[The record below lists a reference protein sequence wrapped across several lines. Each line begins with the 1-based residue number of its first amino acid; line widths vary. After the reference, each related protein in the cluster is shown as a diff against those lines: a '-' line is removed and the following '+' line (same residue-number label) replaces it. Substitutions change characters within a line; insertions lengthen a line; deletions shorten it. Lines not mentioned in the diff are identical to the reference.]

1 MANLFDYGDVK
12 NHPRRSGFDLS
23 KRRLFTA
30 KVGELLPVY
39 WRLTYPGDKFKLGV
53 QHFTRTMPVNTA
65 AFTRI
70 REYYDWYW
78 VPLRLINK
86 NIGQALVNMVDNPVQ
101 ASGLQSARQV
111 VQDIPYSSFGTSPD
125 GSSIPFSGISA
136 LLSIANGSSDQ
147 PVSVN
152 QFGFKVSA
160 CSAKLLKYLGYG
172 SLYPSGYTTVSSFA
186 AGLYGLTSN
195 TDIDK
200 YDVRAVDNNVNLL
213 PLLVYQK
220 IYADYFR
227 FQQWENNEPWTYNAD
242 YYNGGN
248 FLSSLNSA
256 QSAHDYVSSNNIFTL
271 RYANWKKDLF
281 MGVMPN
287 SQLGDIA
294 TINISGNTD
303 NSGGGIISTRFIS
316 DTSDP
321 ASNPP
326 VAANAAGVT
335 PGSGV
340 ALRLSGAATLPTG
353 TLGIAKS
360 DVSAG
365 GSFNILQLRMS
376 EALQRYREVAQCSDQ
391 TYRDQIQAHFGVSL
405 SAALSDKCMWIG
417 GHASNLNIDDV
428 VNTNLTEGNT
438 DIKGK
443 GVASGQGFENFS
455 CDEHGVLMCIYHA
468 EPLLEYVRSGNPR
481 ELLYTDTTDLP
492 FPEFDSIGMESVNFL
507 ELFNSTS
514 AYQDINPDFTSS
526 ILGYAPRYYELKT
539 DIDEVCGA
547 FTTTLQQWVAPI
559 NPIYLKTWFDKSFN
573 PSDLGALNINYNW
586 FKINPSL
593 LDNIFIQKAD
603 STWDSDQLWIAAYFD
618 IKAVRNFDYDGMP
631 Y

>member
-23 KRRLFTA
+23 KRFLFTA

-86 NIGQALVNMVDNPVQ
+86 NIGQALVNMTDNPVQ

-111 VQDIPYSSFGTSPD
+111 VQDIPYTKIGSIKSSAFSP
-125 GSSIPFSGISA
+125 SSISFLLAVSG
-136 LLSIANGSSDQ
+136 GYYSSTPDYAAIK
-147 PVSVN
+147 N
-152 QFGFKVSA
+152 QFGFGVSA
-160 CSAKLLKYLGYG
+160 ASAKLLKYLGYG
-172 SLYPSGYTTVSSFA
+172 ALFPVDYTPSSPSIK
-186 AGLYGLTSN
+186 GLYGLTTN
-195 TDIDK
+195 TELDE
-200 YDVRAVDNNVNLL
+200 YDVRAVDDDVNLL
-213 PLLVYQK
+213 PLLAYQK

-248 FLSSLNSA
+248 FFASLASMGHA
-256 QSAHDYVSSNNIFTL
+256 YTYMSSNNILTL

-281 MGVMPN
+281 MGIMPN

-294 TINISGNTD
+294 TVQTSGVNSSRAYAAMKFMTSPSAPSTD
-303 NSGGGIISTRFIS
+303 
-316 DTSDP
+316 
-321 ASNPP
+321 ASVTASKAQP
-326 VAANAAGVT
+326 AAGALTLAAGASTTTEGQLVIRESDLNL
-335 PGSGV
+335 GSM
-340 ALRLSGAATLPTG
+340 
-353 TLGIAKS
+353 
-360 DVSAG
+360 
-365 GSFNILQLRMS
+365 SFNILQLRMS

-391 TYRDQIQAHFGVSL
+391 TYRDQIQAHFGVNL

-417 GHASNLNIDDV
+417 GHVSNLNIDDV
-428 VNTNLTEGNT
+428 VNTNLTEGDT

-468 EPLLEYVRSGNPR
+468 EPLLEYVRSGNRR

-492 FPEFDSIGMESVNFL
+492 FPEFDSIGMESVSYA
-507 ELFNSTS
+507 ELFNSAS
-514 AYQDINPDFTSS
+514 LLDSS
-526 ILGYAPRYYELKT
+526 NVPLLTQAMGYAPRYYELKT

-559 NPIYLKTWFDKSFN
+559 NPAYLTDWLQKVWTAS
-573 PSDLGALNINYNW
+573 SNILSVNMNW
-586 FKINPSL
+586 FKINPSI

-618 IKAVRNFDYDGMP
+618 IRAVRNFDYDGMP

>member
-23 KRRLFTA
+23 KRFLFTA

-101 ASGLQSARQV
+101 ASGLQSARQI
-111 VQDIPYSSFGTSPD
+111 VQDIPFSSFGTTSSASFPY
-125 GSSIPFSGISA
+125 SSISY
-136 LLSIANGSSDQ
+136 LLAVACGNGTL
-147 PVSVN
+147 PLLTN
-152 QFGFKVSA
+152 QFGFRISST
-160 CSAKLLKYLGYG
+160 SAKLLKYLGFG
-172 SLYPSGYTTVSSFA
+172 ALYPVGLSSISSEVS
-186 AGLYGLTSN
+186 GLYGLTTN
-195 TDIDK
+195 KDLDTYDI
-200 YDVRAVDNNVNLL
+200 RAIDNNVNLL
-213 PLLVYQK
+213 PLLAYQK

-248 FLSSLNSA
+248 FFASLKSPSLS
-256 QSAHDYVSSNNIFTL
+256 HEYMSSNNILTL

-281 MGVMPN
+281 MGLMPA

-294 TINISGNTD
+294 TVNMSGD
-303 NSGGGIISTRFIS
+303 SHNSGSGVIPARFIS
-316 DTSDP
+316 DS
-321 ASNPP
+321 SNPSSNP
-326 VAANAAGVT
+326 ITLATASSSAADAVVSLKLSKAASAQT
-335 PGSGV
+335 GS
-340 ALRLSGAATLPTG
+340 
-353 TLGIAKS
+353 LGIAQS
-360 DVSAG
+360 DVSAT

-391 TYRDQIQAHFGVSL
+391 TYRDQIQAHFGVNL

-428 VNTNLTEGNT
+428 VNTNLSEGNT

-468 EPLLEYVRSGNPR
+468 EPLLEYVRSGNRR

-492 FPEFDSIGMESVNFL
+492 FPEFDSIGMESVNLL
-507 ELFNSTS
+507 ELFNSDS
-514 AYQDINPDFTSS
+514 AFQDINPDFTTS

-559 NPIYLKTWFDKSFN
+559 NPNYLKAWFDKSVN
-573 PSDLGALNINYNW
+573 PSDLGSLNINYNW
-586 FKINPSL
+586 FKINPSI
-593 LDNIFIQKAD
+593 LDNIFIRKAD
-603 STWDSDQLWIAAYFD
+603 SAWDSDQLWIAAYFD

>member
-23 KRRLFTA
+23 KRFLFTA

-86 NIGQALVNMVDNPVQ
+86 NIGQALVNMTDNPVQ

-111 VQDIPYSSFGTSPD
+111 VQDIPYSNFGS
-125 GSSIPFSGISA
+125 GSSSIPGTIPF
-136 LLSIANGSSDQ
+136 LLSASNGLDSR
-147 PVSVN
+147 PAIYN
-152 QFGFKVSA
+152 QFGYLISA
-160 CSAKLLKYLGYG
+160 CSVKLLKYLGYG
-172 SLYPSGYTTVSSFA
+172 SIYPVDFGTISGHA
-186 AGLYGLTSN
+186 AGLYGLTTN
-195 TDIDK
+195 TELDGYDI
-200 YDVRAVDNNVNLL
+200 RAVDNNVNLL
-213 PLLVYQK
+213 PLLAYQK

-248 FLSSLNSA
+248 FFASLNSSA
-256 QSAHDYVSSNNIFTL
+256 VAHDYMSSNNVLTL

-281 MGVMPN
+281 TGVMPN

-294 TINISGNTD
+294 TVNVSSDGSG
-303 NSGGGIISTRFIS
+303 SGVIPTRFIS
-316 DTSDP
+316 DSSDP
-321 ASNPP
+321 SSNPTTLAQATST
-326 VAANAAGVT
+326 AANSVITLKLSKAASAST
-335 PGSGV
+335 AS
-340 ALRLSGAATLPTG
+340 
-353 TLGIAKS
+353 LGIAQS
-360 DVSAG
+360 DVSAT

-391 TYRDQIQAHFGVSL
+391 TYRDQIQAHFGVNL

-417 GHASNLNIDDV
+417 GHVSNLNIDDV
-428 VNTNLTEGNT
+428 VNTNLAEGNT

-468 EPLLEYVRSGNPR
+468 EPLLEYVRSGNRR

-492 FPEFDSIGMESVNFL
+492 FPEFDSIGMESVNLL
-507 ELFNSTS
+507 ELFNSAS
-514 AYQDINPDFTSS
+514 AYQDINPDFTTS

-559 NPIYLKTWFDKSFN
+559 NPNYLKSWFDKSFD
-573 PSDLGALNINYNW
+573 PSSLGALNLNYNW
-586 FKINPSL
+586 FKINPSI

>member
-23 KRRLFTA
+23 KRFLFTA

-39 WRLTYPGDKFKLGV
+39 WRLTYPGDKFKLGI

-86 NIGQALVNMVDNPVQ
+86 NIGQALVNMTDNPVQ

-111 VQDIPYSSFGTSPD
+111 VQDIPFSHFGSGNSSQPGT
-125 GSSIPFSGISA
+125 IPY
-136 LLSIANGSSDQ
+136 LLTLANGGGSMS
-147 PVSVN
+147 VLVN

-160 CSAKLLKYLGYG
+160 LSAKLLKYLGYG
-172 SLYPSGYTTVSSFA
+172 SLYPVGYASLDNSIVSGLF
-186 AGLYGLTSN
+186 GLTTN
-195 TDIDK
+195 TELDQ

-213 PLLVYQK
+213 PLLAYQK

-248 FLSSLNSA
+248 FFSSLNS
-256 QSAHDYVSSNNIFTL
+256 SSSGHDYMSSNNVLTL

-281 MGVMPN
+281 TGVMPN

-294 TINISGNTD
+294 TVAVGTT
-303 NSGGGIISTRFIS
+303 GGVDVAFTPNAGSRPTPLS
-316 DTSDP
+316 ATL
-321 ASNPP
+321 ASSSN
-326 VAANAAGVT
+326 V
-335 PGSGV
+335 V
-340 ALRLSGAATLPTG
+340 ALSTPQLRGPGAGRLTVPTEAA
-353 TLGIAKS
+353 S
-360 DVSAG
+360 
-365 GSFNILQLRMS
+365 SFNILQLRMS

-391 TYRDQIQAHFGVSL
+391 TYRDQIQAHFGVNL

-417 GHASNLNIDDV
+417 GHVSNLNIDDV
-428 VNTNLTEGNT
+428 VNTNLSDGDAN
-438 DIKGK
+438 IKGK

-468 EPLLEYVRSGNPR
+468 EPLLEYVMSGNRR

-492 FPEFDSIGMESVNFL
+492 FPEFDSIGMESVSIL
-507 ELFNSTS
+507 ELFNSAT
-514 AYQDINPDFTSS
+514 YFTDVTPDSNYL
-526 ILGYAPRYYELKT
+526 LGYTSRYYELKT
-539 DIDEVCGA
+539 DVDGVCGA

-559 NPIYLKTWFDKSFN
+559 NPAYLSSWLRKFWSAGDFS
-573 PSDLGALNINYNW
+573 INYNW
-586 FKINPSL
+586 FKINPSV

>member
-23 KRRLFTA
+23 KRFLFSA

-86 NIGQALVNMVDNPVQ
+86 NIGQALVNMTDNPVQ

-111 VQDIPYSSFGTSPD
+111 VQDIPYTNFGS
-125 GSSIPFSGISA
+125 GVSAQVGSIPY
-136 LLSIANGSSDQ
+136 LLVNANGGNSTQ
-147 PVSVN
+147 VLRN
-152 QFGFKVSA
+152 QFGFLVSA
-160 CSAKLLKYLGYG
+160 TSVKLLKYLGFG
-172 SLYPSGYTTVSSFA
+172 ALYPAGYEPGSYPSTK
-186 AGLYGLTSN
+186 GLYGLTTN
-195 TDIDK
+195 TSLDS
-200 YDVRAVDNNVNLL
+200 YDVRAVDASVNLL
-213 PLLVYQK
+213 PLLAYQK

-248 FLSSLNSA
+248 FFASINSTA
-256 QSAHDYVSSNNIFTL
+256 SAHEYMSSNNVLTL

-294 TINISGNTD
+294 TVNIAGTNRGMVVFLNPQAGQSRPLHASLASGDVTLT
-303 NSGGGIISTRFIS
+303 STGGDVSNGALFA
-316 DTSDP
+316 P
-321 ASNPP
+321 AS
-326 VAANAAGVT
+326 
-335 PGSGV
+335 
-340 ALRLSGAATLPTG
+340 GAT
-353 TLGIAKS
+353 
-360 DVSAG
+360 
-365 GSFNILQLRMS
+365 SFNILQLRMS

-391 TYRDQIQAHFGVSL
+391 TYRDQIQAHFGVNL

-428 VNTNLTEGNT
+428 VNTNLSEGNT

-468 EPLLEYVRSGNPR
+468 EPLLEYVRSGNRR

-492 FPEFDSIGMESVNFL
+492 FPEFDSIGMESVSIL
-507 ELFNSTS
+507 ELFNSRGVFS
-514 AYQDINPDFTSS
+514 SDFPTDNSS
-526 ILGYAPRYYELKT
+526 LLLGYAPRYYELKT

-547 FTTTLQQWVAPI
+547 FTTTLQQWVAPV
-559 NPIYLKTWFDKSFN
+559 N
-573 PSDLGALNINYNW
+573 PSYLTDWFVKFWDSGNFAINYNW
-586 FKINPSL
+586 FKINPSV
-593 LDNIFIQKAD
+593 LDNIFIEKAN

>member
-1 MANLFDYGDVK
+1 MANLFGYGDVK

-86 NIGQALVNMVDNPVQ
+86 NIGQALVNMTDNPVQ

-111 VQDIPYSSFGTSPD
+111 VQDIPFANIGNVS
-125 GSSIPFSGISA
+125 SSISTGTIFY
-136 LLSIANGSSDQ
+136 LLAVSNGSM
-147 PVSVN
+147 PEIGSVISN

-172 SLYPSGYTTVSSFA
+172 SLYPAGLTSFSPYVT
-186 AGLYGLTSN
+186 GLYGLTTN
-195 TDIDK
+195 TELDE
-200 YDVRAVDNNVNLL
+200 YEARAVDNNLNLL
-213 PLLVYQK
+213 PLLAYQK

-248 FLSSLNSA
+248 FFASLSSADLAYKYMS
-256 QSAHDYVSSNNIFTL
+256 SSNVLTF

-294 TINISGNTD
+294 TVSVGSQDPSNTYIQARLID
-303 NSGGGIISTRFIS
+303 SSNDDPLSDALLTGTRQNNTTAPVTVNAATGPQRTASGIIGIRNSEIQ
-316 DTSDP
+316 
-321 ASNPP
+321 
-326 VAANAAGVT
+326 
-335 PGSGV
+335 GSF
-340 ALRLSGAATLPTG
+340 
-353 TLGIAKS
+353 
-360 DVSAG
+360 
-365 GSFNILQLRMS
+365 SFNILQLRMS

-391 TYRDQIQAHFGVSL
+391 TYRDQIQAHFGVNL

-417 GHASNLNIDDV
+417 GHVSNLNIDDV
-428 VNTNLTEGNT
+428 VNTNLSDGNT
-438 DIKGK
+438 NIKGK
-443 GVASGQGFENFS
+443 GTASGQGFENFS

-468 EPLLEYVRSGNPR
+468 EPLLEYVRSGNSR
-481 ELLYTDTTDLP
+481 ELFYTDTTDLP
-492 FPEFDSIGMESVNFL
+492 FPEFDSIGMESVSIL
-507 ELFNSTS
+507 ELFNSGSLFSDSTNS
-514 AYQDINPDFTSS
+514 SFFT
-526 ILGYAPRYYELKT
+526 LGYAPRYYELKT
-539 DIDEVCGA
+539 DVDDVCGA
-547 FTTTLQQWVAPI
+547 FTTTLQQWVAPV
-559 NPIYLKTWFDKSFN
+559 N
-573 PSDLGALNINYNW
+573 PSYLSDWFSNFWALNGFKINFNW
-586 FKINPSL
+586 FKINPSV